1 MAIYDCF
8 QYFNEDHVVDLRLNI
23 LNKYVDYFVISEST
37 RNHQGKNKELNFDI
51 SKFSKFKRKIIYLVA
66 LIFCFTSAV
75 NSQTINSSGS
85 NLAGQES
92 DFSNLDLNTITTAVP
107 FLLIAPDA
115 RGGAMGD
122 IGVATSPDANS
133 IHWNPAKLVFID
145 PMDDVGF
152 SLSYS
157 PWLRALV
164 NDINLVYLSGYNRI
178 DRFSTVGASLRYFY
192 LGNITFTDNFGTT
205 IRDFKPTELA
215 LDVVDSRK
223 LSDNFSAGLSA
234 RYIYSNLTGGQAA
247 GGIPTVAGQSIA
259 ADLAGYYT
267 NPIRLGG
274 KDFDLAIGGNISNI
288 GSKISY
294 TETSVKDFIPI
305 NLRLGTAIGAEFDD
319 YNKMSFAFDINK
331 LLVPTPAVYNNEGE
345 ITIGQD
351 PNVSV
356 VSGILQSFGDAP
368 GGIKEEFREI
378 NYSIGTEYWYA
389 NQFAIRAGY
398 FFEHDTKGGRK
409 FFTFGSGVKYN
420 VFALDFSY
428 LINASRAINGN
439 NPLANT
445 MRFTLVFDFG
455 AIRES

>member
-1 MAIYDCF
+1 M
-8 QYFNEDHVVDLRLNI
+8 
-23 LNKYVDYFVISEST
+23 K
-37 RNHQGKNKELNFDI
+37 
-51 SKFSKFKRKIIYLVA
+51 KIIGIICVSLLA
-66 LIFCFTSAV
+66 HNLFAQSDIDLQDDIA
-75 NSQTINSSGS
+75 GS
-85 NLAGQES
+85 N
-92 DFSNLDLNTITTAVP
+92 LNTITTAVP
-107 FLLIAPDA
+107 FLLISPDSKA
-115 RGGAMGD
+115 GAMGD
-122 IGVATSPDANS
+122 VGVATNPDANS
-133 IHWNPAKLVFID
+133 IHWNPAKLAFV
-145 PMDDVGF
+145 DDDMGF
-152 SLSYS
+152 AVSYV

-164 NDINLVYLSGYNRI
+164 PDINLSYLAGYRKLNDNEAI
-178 DRFSTVGASLRYFY
+178 GLELRYFS
-192 LGNITFTDNFGTT
+192 LGDITFTDVSGNTIGQYKPSEFALGTSY
-205 IRDFKPTELA
+205 
-215 LDVVDSRK
+215 SRK
-223 LSDNFSAGLSA
+223 LSDNFSLAISG

-305 NLRLGTAIGAEFDD
+305 NLRLGTAIGTEFDD

-331 LLVPTPAVYNNEGE
+331 LLVPTPPVYNNDGE
-345 ITIGQD
+345 ITVGKD

-356 VSGILQSFGDAP
+356 VSGIFQSFGDAP
-368 GGIKEEFREI
+368 EGISEEIREI

-428 LINASRAINGN
+428 LINASSAINGN

-455 AIRES
+455 AIGES

>member
-1 MAIYDCF
+1 M
-8 QYFNEDHVVDLRLNI
+8 
-23 LNKYVDYFVISEST
+23 K
-37 RNHQGKNKELNFDI
+37 
-51 SKFSKFKRKIIYLVA
+51 KIIGVICA
-66 LIFCFTSAV
+66 LSVIFNVFAQDPSYDDLT
-75 NSQTINSSGS
+75 G
-85 NLAGQES
+85 G
-92 DFSNLDLNTITTAVP
+92 LNTITTAVP
-107 FLLIAPDA
+107 FLLISPDSKA
-115 RGGAMGD
+115 GAMGD
-122 IGVATSPDANS
+122 VGVATAPDANS
-133 IHWNPAKLVFID
+133 IHWNPAKLAFV
-145 PMDDVGF
+145 DDDMGF
-152 SLSYS
+152 SMSYV

-164 NDINLVYLSGYNRI
+164 PDINLSYLAGYRKLNDNEAI
-178 DRFSTVGASLRYFY
+178 GIELRYFS
-192 LGNITFTDNFGTT
+192 LGDITFTDILGTT
-205 IRDFKPTELA
+205 IGQYKPSEFA
-215 LDVVDSRK
+215 LGTSYSRK
-223 LSDNFSAGLSA
+223 LPDNFSLAISG
-234 RYIYSNLTGGQAA
+234 RYIYSNLTGGQSA

-259 ADLAGYYT
+259 ADIAGYYT

-305 NLRLGTAIGAEFDD
+305 NLRLGTAIGTEFDD

-331 LLVPTPAVYNNEGE
+331 LLVPTPPIYKAGS
-345 ITIGQD
+345 TGQD
-351 PNVSV
+351 PDDIVAGMDPKVSV
-356 VSGILQSFGDAP
+356 VSGIFQSFWDAP
-368 GGIKEEFREI
+368 GGVNEEFREI

-428 LINASRAINGN
+428 LINASRSINGN

-455 AIRES
+455 AMGES